1 METETITQDGKAGL
15 FKSALDQSPDHP
27 FFAREGVDPLTH
39 AFDKKIAV
47 HAGFGGRPLP
57 KAEQGPELD
66 RLLAQTRQKRSAVYI
81 HVPFCESHC
90 LYCGFY
96 SRAYRDGESG
106 RFTDTLLREIDLW
119 RERPAVQEGPVHA
132 VYIGGGTP
140 TTLEPEDMHRLLAC
154 VHEVFPLANDCEIT
168 VEGRIH
174 NFGTDKM
181 AACLDGGANRF
192 SIGVQTFHTELR
204 RSMGRIA
211 DREAVIQSLDRLRDF
226 DRAVVVIDLIY
237 GFPGQTADMW
247 RDDIKTF
254 LVLDIDGADFYQLN
268 TFQNSPLRKAVDAGK
283 FPPPADLPGQAHMFA
298 LGERIMERA
307 RYRRLSMSH
316 WGRTTRE
323 RNIYNHLMKGPS
335 ECLAFGPGAGG
346 CLGGHYYFVNNDY
359 KTWLSSID
367 AGEKPISILVG
378 PRPLAQIDKTL
389 AAAFDLGRLDLDR
402 LGASPPN
409 AVCNQTAFD
418 EARMREMPREI
429 LRPVLEQWRR
439 AGLLEIEDGWIE
451 LTTPGRFWH
460 VNLAQLAIDYLHR
473 WFEKEEIK

>member
-1 METETITQDGKAGL
+1 MKTATNIQDGKAGL
-15 FKSALDQSPDHP
+15 FKSALNEDRQRP

-47 HAGFGGRPLP
+47 HAGFGGHPLP
-57 KAEQGPELD
+57 EADRGRIME
-66 RLLAQTRQKRSAVYI
+66 RLLNEPRRKRSAVYI

-106 RFTDTLLREIDLW
+106 RFTDALLREIDLW
-119 RERPAVQEGPVHA
+119 RERPAVREGPVHA
-132 VYIGGGTP
+132 VYVGGGTP
-140 TTLEPEDMHRLLAC
+140 TTLEPADMQRLLAR
-154 VHEVFPLANDCEIT
+154 VRDVFPLSNDCEIT

-174 NFGTDKM
+174 NFDADKM

-204 RSMGRIA
+204 WSMGRIA
-211 DREAVIQSLDRLRDF
+211 DRDAVIQSLARLSGF

-247 RDDIKTF
+247 RDDIEIF
-254 LVLDIDGADFYQLN
+254 LSLDIDGADFYQLN
-268 TFQNSPLRKAVDAGK
+268 VFGNSPLRKAVAAGK

-298 LGERIMERA
+298 LAEHIMERA

-316 WGRTTRE
+316 WGRMTRE

-346 CLGGHYYFVNNDY
+346 CLDGHYYFVNNDY
-359 KTWLSSID
+359 KTWLSSIE
-367 AGEKPISILVG
+367 AGDKPLSMLVATH
-378 PRPLAQIDKTL
+378 PLAEIDKTI
-389 AAAFDLGRLDLDR
+389 AAAFDLGRLNLDR
-402 LGASPPN
+402 LDA
-409 AVCNQTAFD
+409 TALNSAFGKTVSG
-418 EARMREMPREI
+418 ETGRYELPGE
-429 LRPVLEQWRR
+429 LLWPLLNQWRR
-439 AGLLEIEDGWIE
+439 VGLLELDDGWIE
-451 LTTPGRFWH
+451 LTTAGRFWH
-460 VNLAQLAIDYLHR
+460 VNLAQLTIDYLHR
-473 WFEKEEIK
+473 FFEKEEIN

>member
-1 METETITQDGKAGL
+1 
-15 FKSALDQSPDHP
+15 
-27 FFAREGVDPLTH
+27 
-39 AFDKKIAV
+39 
-47 HAGFGGRPLP
+47 
-57 KAEQGPELD
+57 
-66 RLLAQTRQKRSAVYI
+66 
-81 HVPFCESHC
+81 
-90 LYCGFY
+90 
-96 SRAYRDGESG
+96 
-106 RFTDTLLREIDLW
+106 
-119 RERPAVQEGPVHA
+119 
-132 VYIGGGTP
+132 
-140 TTLEPEDMHRLLAC
+140 
-154 VHEVFPLANDCEIT
+154 
-168 VEGRIH
+168 
-174 NFGTDKM
+174 
-181 AACLDGGANRF
+181 
-192 SIGVQTFHTELR
+192 
-204 RSMGRIA
+204 MGRIA